1 MQNFCYSIP
10 TIIYFGKGQIENLPK
25 SILEY
30 GKKVLLVYGGGS
42 IKKIGIY
49 DKVIK
54 LFETNGIEYVELSG
68 VEANPKLSTVKKG
81 IQICKENEVQVVVPI
96 GGGSVIDCAKGVAA
110 GVKYD
115 GDTWD
120 LALDGSKV
128 KDALPIVTV
137 LTIAATGSEMDTC
150 GVITNT
156 ETLEKQSI
164 ASPKILPKV
173 SILDPEYTYTVSKYQ
188 TAAGVADIISHLME
202 LYFNRVDGAYMQRKM
217 TEALLDTCFKYG
229 RIAVNEPDN
238 YEARA
243 NLMWASTWAINGFLA
258 SGFAGAWFLH
268 PMEHQL
274 SAYYD
279 ITHGVGLALI
289 IPPWMRKVLNED
301 SVDLFYEYGVN
312 VLKIEPLADKFKV
325 AEKAIQMTEDY
336 FTELGIPR
344 TLRETGITTK
354 EKFWEM
360 AEKAMLKG
368 AQNAYLKLTADDIVD
383 IYEEAF

>member
-1 MQNFCYSIP
+1 MQNFCYYIP
-10 TIIYFGKGQIENLPK
+10 TKIYFGKGEIKKLPE

-30 GKKVLLVYGGGS
+30 GKKILLVYGGGS
-42 IKKIGIY
+42 IKRTGLYDTITGLLKEHGIS
-49 DKVIK
+49 
-54 LFETNGIEYVELSG
+54 YVELSG
-68 VEANPKLSTVKKG
+68 VEANPRLSTVKKG
-81 IQICKENEVQVVVPI
+81 IGICKENDVEVIVPV
-96 GGGSVIDCAKGVAA
+96 GGGSVIDCAKGIAA

-115 GDTWD
+115 GETWD

-128 KDALPIVTV
+128 KEALPIVTV

-164 ASPKILPKV
+164 ASDKILPKI
-173 SILDPEYTYTVSKYQ
+173 SILDPEYTYTVPKYQ
-188 TAAGVADIISHLME
+188 TAAGTADIISHLME
-202 LYFNRVDGAYMQRKM
+202 LYFNRVEGAYMQRKM
-217 TEALLDTCFKYG
+217 TEALLETCFHFGK
-229 RIAVNEPDN
+229 IAVEEPHD
-238 YEARA
+238 YDARA
-243 NLMWASTWAINGFLA
+243 NLMWTSTWAINGFLA

-312 VLKIEPLADKFKV
+312 VLKIEPDEDMFAV
-325 AEKAIQMTEDY
+325 ANKAIDMTEAY
-336 FTELGIPR
+336 FKELGIPQ
-344 TLRETGITTK
+344 TLREAGIPTR
-354 EKFWEM
+354 EKFYEM
-360 AEKAMLKG
+360 AEKAMVKG
-368 AQNAYLKLTADDIVD
+368 AKNAYLKLTIDDIVD
-383 IYEEAF
+383 IYEAAF